1 MTGNWGVASTTFSL
15 KAGTRGI
22 IIGNMDLE
30 EQVKSILIT
39 ELRLDDSAD
48 MTKLKYGATA
58 AWDSTNHLNVVLA
71 LEEAF
76 NLEFEPDEIV
86 KLTTCS
92 NICAEIRNKQSLG
105 G

>member
-1 MTGNWGVASTTFSL
+1 M
-15 KAGTRGI
+15 
-22 IIGNMDLE
+22 E
-30 EQVKSILIT
+30 EQVKNILAV

-76 NLEFEPDEIV
+76 NVEFEPDEIV
-86 KLTTCS
+86 RLTTVSKICS
-92 NICAEIRNKQSLG
+92 EIRNKQSIG